1 MHFQDIPDFPN
12 INISRCVDINITAP
26 IREQSLN
33 QEYDIIVGIITGYKR
48 KTNFPFATDFLLRL
62 NYIARLVF
70 FILEHEALIQ
80 PRNVLCQQ
88 G

>member
-1 MHFQDIPDFPN
+1 MK
-12 INISRCVDINITAP
+12 
-26 IREQSLN
+26 
-33 QEYDIIVGIITGYKR
+33 G

-62 NYIARLVF
+62 NYIARLVL

-80 PRNVLCQQ
+80 PRNVLCQR

>member
-33 QEYDIIVGIITGYKR
+33 QEYDIIVGIITGWKE
-48 KTNFPFATDFLLRL
+48 KLISHLLQ
-62 NYIARLVF
+62 IF
-70 FILEHEALIQ
+70 FYVSIISL
-80 PRNVLCQQ
+80 